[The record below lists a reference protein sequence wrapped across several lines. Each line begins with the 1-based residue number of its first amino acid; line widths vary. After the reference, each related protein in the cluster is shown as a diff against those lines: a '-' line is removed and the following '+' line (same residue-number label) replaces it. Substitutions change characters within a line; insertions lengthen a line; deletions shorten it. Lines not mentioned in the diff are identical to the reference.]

1 MEKNISIPNSQGQ
14 NKKIKLQLIK
24 SIVNAPYIQY
34 VKVNSF
40 CSFKSINNILYL
52 IYSTSNISIIFYDLM
67 NNQNINQ
74 IKKAHKKLITNIR
87 HYLDNYHKRDL
98 VITVSLDD
106 NNIKLWNATDCQN
119 LLNIENINKKGGLLS
134 AFFLNDFDK
143 KQIYII
149 SSNQSLYE
157 VEPIKLY
164 NLEGKEI
171 RRINDSNYSVY
182 YIDTYYDM
190 KNNKK
195 YIIACNNSC
204 IRSYDYDNNKIYRK
218 FSEYK
223 KIKSI
228 GHIYLIINNKEE
240 MLDLCETGKI
250 RIWSFHT
257 GQLLKVIDVGNF
269 YEIKCFCFMDEQNI
283 LIGCR
288 DKLIKSLNL
297 KDRKIIDNFKG
308 HNSEVNYIT
317 AVNHDKYGKILI
329 SQGWREDG
337 IRIWKI
343 NE

>member
-1 MEKNISIPNSQGQ
+1 
-14 NKKIKLQLIK
+14 
-24 SIVNAPYIQY
+24 
-34 VKVNSF
+34 
-40 CSFKSINNILYL
+40 
-52 IYSTSNISIIFYDLM
+52 
-67 NNQNINQ
+67 
-74 IKKAHKKLITNIR
+74 
-87 HYLDNYHKRDL
+87 
-98 VITVSLDD
+98 
-106 NNIKLWNATDCQN
+106 
-119 LLNIENINKKGGLLS
+119 
-134 AFFLNDFDK
+134 
-143 KQIYII
+143 
-149 SSNQSLYE
+149 
-157 VEPIKLY
+157 
-164 NLEGKEI
+164 
-171 RRINDSNYSVY
+171 
-182 YIDTYYDM
+182 M

-195 YIIACNNSC
+195 YILACNNSC
-204 IRSYDYDNNKIYRK
+204 IRSYDYDNNKLYHI

-223 KIKSI
+223 KINSI

-240 MLDLCETGKI
+240 MLELCETGKI

-257 GQLLKVIDVGNF
+257 AQLLKVIDVGSF

-317 AVNHDKYGKILI
+317 VINHDKYGKILI